1 MTVHT
6 FPEFTQ
12 CIESPISEGVNP
24 CRIKLGSASVWGLY
38 NCGVVVDSGWVLLM
52 SVWHLY
58 PYHMLKIGRWQ
69 TAPLKYKIN
78 FIALPPKSF
87 VNWFKSIA
95 YHLKLQSYTQSS
107 ALFAI

>member
-1 MTVHT
+1 
-6 FPEFTQ
+6 
-12 CIESPISEGVNP
+12 
-24 CRIKLGSASVWGLY
+24 
-38 NCGVVVDSGWVLLM
+38 M

-58 PYHMLKIGRWQ
+58 PYYMLKIGRWQ

-95 YHLKLQSYTQSS
+95 YHLKLQSYMQSS

>member
-1 MTVHT
+1 
-6 FPEFTQ
+6 
-12 CIESPISEGVNP
+12 
-24 CRIKLGSASVWGLY
+24 
-38 NCGVVVDSGWVLLM
+38 
-52 SVWHLY
+52 
-58 PYHMLKIGRWQ
+58 MLKIGKWQ

-95 YHLKLQSYTQSS
+95 YHLKLQSYMQSS